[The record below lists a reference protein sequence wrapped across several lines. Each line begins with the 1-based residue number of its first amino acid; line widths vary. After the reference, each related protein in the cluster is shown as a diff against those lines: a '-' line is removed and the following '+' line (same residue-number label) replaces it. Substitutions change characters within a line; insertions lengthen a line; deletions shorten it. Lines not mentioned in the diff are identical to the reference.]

1 MIVSSFGIGAWT
13 GRSKGP
19 LTVKDGRMDGACRS
33 VPAKQGRCRRTTI
46 ETAHYVCVLATK
58 SVARCMVRFLAL
70 SMGRYLCSAWATM
83 QVNVQYTML
92 QCNTAVGK
100 TTTAL

>member
-1 MIVSSFGIGAWT
+1 M
-13 GRSKGP
+13 P

-33 VPAKQGRCRRTTI
+33 VPAKQGKCRRTTI

-58 SVARCMVRFLAL
+58 SVARCMVGFLAL
-70 SMGRYLCSAWATM
+70 SMGRYLCSAWAT
-83 QVNVQYTML
+83 YTML
-92 QCNTAVGK
+92 QYNAAVGK